1 MKNSKKP
8 IDKKDYKNT
17 TSTITNTVKGIVKF
31 EDNIAYLIPSE
42 KNFRNNFIIPKE
54 FRAKAKHNDFVLADI
69 KNPNSRKRIKIVK
82 VIKNYGKFNITKN
95 ASTIAI
101 DKFEIPDT
109 FPEDVIMELNQTNNF
124 SQEKRFDLT
133 KLPLVTIDGEDA
145 RDFDD
150 AIYAVP
156 DISKHNIGGYKIII
170 AIADVA
176 FYVREGTALD
186 AEAYKRGNS
195 VYFPDMVIP
204 MLPEKL
210 SNDLCSLRP
219 HQIRPTI
226 SAHITIDK
234 LGNILDYTFN
244 RSIIKSAHRLTYN
257 QVQKYIDNNYKDCDK
272 ELSGAIKNL
281 NAAYIALDKNRQL
294 RKTLDLDIDE
304 IKIYL
309 DKFGNIGSI
318 SPKERLTAHKIVE
331 EFMIT
336 ANIAAA
342 KQLQH
347 TKQPIMYRIHDLP
360 SEEKLNDIK
369 PLLASFGLKLPQG
382 GSVKPEHLNKVI
394 SLCQESKFSQGI
406 KELVLRLQCQAKY
419 SPRNIGHFGLSLK
432 DYAHF
437 TSPIRRYSD
446 LLVHRALISGLEL
459 PDDGGF
465 INDISVKFEDI
476 AEHICITERRAVS
489 AERDVVARFVSS
501 YLKNDIDKQFEGY
514 VAGLSDAGIFV
525 RLSNIGADG
534 LIPMTTLP
542 DDDYI
547 YENARMTLKGKY
559 SDHKF
564 TMGDSISV
572 VLKEASE
579 ISGGLI
585 FKYFD
590 SEEGLDYYEKGRG
603 RNYARKPK
611 KKNDKHRKKS
621 KYKKK

>member
-1 MKNSKKP
+1 MLKNPKK
-8 IDKKDYKNT
+8 IENQ
-17 TSTITNTVKGIVKF
+17 IKGIVKF
-31 EDNIAYLIPSE
+31 DDNIAYLIPSE
-42 KNFRNNFIIPKE
+42 KSIRSTFIIPKE
-54 FRAKAKHNDFVLADI
+54 YRNKAKNNDFVVCDI
-69 KNPNSRKRIKIVK
+69 KNPNSRKRTKIAKVVK
-82 VIKNYGKFNITKN
+82 NFGKFNITKN

-101 DKFEIPDT
+101 DKFEIPHT
-109 FPEDVIMELNQTNNF
+109 FPKAVILELNETDKFNKKN
-124 SQEKRFDLT
+124 RFDLS
-133 KLPLVTIDGEDA
+133 KLPFVTIDGEDA

-176 FYVREGTALD
+176 FYVREETALD
-186 AEAYKRGNS
+186 NEAYKRGNS

-234 LGNILDYTFN
+234 LGNILEYNFN
-244 RSIIKSAHRLTYN
+244 RSFIRSEHRLTYT
-257 QVQKYIDNNYKDCDK
+257 QVQKHIDSEYKNCDK
-272 ELSGAIKNL
+272 KLASIITNL
-281 NAAYIALDKNRQL
+281 NAAYIALDKNREL
-294 RKTLDLDIDE
+294 RKTLDLDVSE

-342 KQLQH
+342 KQLQK
-347 TKQPIMYRIHDLP
+347 TNQPIMYRIHDLP
-360 SEEKLNDIK
+360 AEEKLEAIK

-382 GSVKPEHLNKVI
+382 SSIKPEHLNKVI
-394 SLCQESKFSQGI
+394 KLCSQGKFSDGI
-406 KELVLRLQCQAKY
+406 KELILRLQCQAKY
-419 SPRNIGHFGLSLK
+419 SPKNIGHFGLALK

-446 LLVHRALISGLEL
+446 LLIHRALISGLEL
-459 PDDGGF
+459 KDEGGF
-465 INDISVKFEDI
+465 KNNEIKEEFNEIG
-476 AEHICITERRAVS
+476 EHLCITERRAVS
-489 AERDVVARFVSS
+489 AERDVVDRFVSS
-501 YLKNDIDKQFEGY
+501 YLKNDIDKQFTGY

-525 RLSNIGADG
+525 RLPEIGADG
-534 LIPMTTLP
+534 LIPMRTLP
-542 DDDYI
+542 DDDYL
-547 YENARMTLKGKY
+547 YENSAKLSLKGQY
-559 SDHKF
+559 TDHKF
-564 TMGDSISV
+564 TLGDSISV

-590 SEEGLDYYEKGRG
+590 LEEGLEYYEKGSG
-603 RNYARKPK
+603 RIYKRKS
-611 KKNDKHRKKS
+611 RKKHG
-621 KYKKK
+621 KKHKTKKR